1 MHEDEQIRQYLA
13 RKGQGPIS
21 HTSMEVCAD
30 MGDLDGPSDYRTPQ
44 QVSEAQP
51 PEVMPEADIASSRP
65 LSTER
70 PRSTRSVPSATPVNG
85 LSGRSSLTEHL
96 DSDSKSS
103 NSRIRKE
110 KTRSMGPEDM
120 V

>member
-1 MHEDEQIRQYLA
+1 MNEDEQIRLYLS

-30 MGDLDGPSDYRTPQ
+30 MGDLDGPSDNRTSQ
-44 QVSEAQP
+44 QDFEAQP
-51 PEVMPEADIASSRP
+51 LEVMPEADIASSRP

-70 PRSTRSVPSATPVNG
+70 PESARSAPNATPVNG
-85 LSGRSSLTEHL
+85 PSEHSSLAEHVI
-96 DSDSKSS
+96 SDSQSSKSQLW
-103 NSRIRKE
+103 KE